1 MKIAILANGQT
12 VNNFI
17 NNPTIKKDSYDQVWG
32 LNQQGTWK
40 GLKLDKLFIMDD
52 LKLRMPFYAGQD
64 FMNWLKTY
72 PGEIVTS
79 REYEEYPT
87 AVAYP
92 IVDIAHYFGLPLG
105 VAMYSSPDYMIAL
118 GIYMGAHQLDL
129 FGVDM
134 ANEGPIEMKMG
145 TAQWIGAAHARGVL
159 VRTFVGSVFQYVTNP
174 GIALEQG
181 LYGYA
186 RRPRIEELV
195 NTDYFE
201 VWRESRKTA

>member
-1 MKIAILANGQT
+1 MRIAILANGET

-17 NNPTIKKDSYDQVWG
+17 NNPTIHKDRYDQVWG

-40 GLKLDKLFIMDD
+40 GLKLDKLFVMDD
-52 LKLRMPFYAGQD
+52 LKLRMPYYAGPD

-79 REYEEYPT
+79 RAYEEYPQ
-87 AVAYP
+87 AVEFP
-92 IVDIAHYFGLPLG
+92 IKDVAHYFGMPLG
-105 VAMYSSPDYMIAL
+105 AAMYSTPDYMIAL
-118 GIYMGAHQLDL
+118 GIFEGATQLDL

-134 ANEGPIEMKMG
+134 AGEGPIEMKLG

-159 VRTFVGSVFQYVTNP
+159 VRTFVGSLFQFVTNP
-174 GIALEQG
+174 GVSLEQG

-186 RRPRIEELV
+186 KRPRIEELV